1 MIYTQDLA
9 RNSRLHHA
17 VSIVTAYV
25 GANTVTPSELP
36 ALIKTVYD
44 ALGQTTQPEEIPA
57 HQPAVD
63 PKRSVFKD
71 HIVCL
76 CCGRKM
82 ISLKRHVQSAH
93 DLSVNAYQDRWGLP
107 RSYPMVAPAYA
118 AHRAALA
125 RQIGL
130 GRVMHH
136 KAEAPPPEPAEPAP
150 APRKRRRKAVS

>member
-1 MIYTQDLA
+1 MTNTQDLA
-9 RNSRLHHA
+9 RNDRLQQA
-17 VSIVTAYV
+17 AAIVTAYL
-25 GANTVTPSELP
+25 GANKVTLGDLPS
-36 ALIKTVYD
+36 LIKTVYD
-44 ALGQTTQPEEIPA
+44 ALGQATQPEETPTDR
-57 HQPAVD
+57 PAVD

-82 ISLKRHVQSAH
+82 ISLKRHVRSAH
-93 DLSVNAYQDRWGLP
+93 GLSVEAYQGRWGLP

-118 AHRAALA
+118 ARRAALA
-125 RQIGL
+125 HEIGL

-136 KAEAPPPEPAEPAP
+136 KAEALPPKPPVPAP